1 MSSTTPAA
9 PGTDSNDISARA
21 RRLRATVEP
30 IAGIV
35 YFAPEIHAEFE
46 ALGFG
51 PGVGGE
57 GYLTLAEVS
66 GYYCSRAG
74 CMGQV
79 PGEVAVAAFGV
90 FNPKLMVPAVVR
102 GWSIAGVDDVLAAR
116 ERGATAALQRI
127 VGEPDGLR
135 RATELLAKAA
145 AGGCAAGRFLYAG
158 LRSLPVP
165 TTPWGA
171 AWRHADCVR
180 EHRGDSHIAAW
191 IGAGLDPVEAGLL
204 TEAYYAM
211 PTKRYHSGRGWTPND
226 LDAGLGRL
234 RADGLIEGD
243 PVTLTERGRAMREAI
258 EVSTDIQQR
267 PILDAIGDD
276 LEELLTLI
284 EPWAAMIYASGT
296 YPTSIEQLSPHWG
309 QVLDTDD

>member
-1 MSSTTPAA
+1 MSPTTPAA
-9 PGTDSNDISARA
+9 PEPGVGDVSARA
-21 RRLRATVEP
+21 RRLRAAVEP

-51 PGVGGE
+51 PGVGGD
-57 GYLTLAEVS
+57 GFLTLAEVS

-74 CMGQV
+74 CMGEV
-79 PGEVAVAAFGV
+79 PGQVAVAAFGV
-90 FNPKLMVPAVVR
+90 FNPKLMIPAVER
-102 GWSIAGVDDVLAAR
+102 GWSIAAVGDVLAAR

-127 VGEPDGLR
+127 VGEPEGLG
-135 RATELLAKAA
+135 RATELLAQAA
-145 AGGCAAGRFLYAG
+145 GGGCAAGRFLYAG

-191 IGAGLDPVEAGLL
+191 IAAGLDPVEAGLL
-204 TEAYYAM
+204 TEAYYTM

-234 RADGLIEGD
+234 RAGGLIEGD
-243 PVTLTERGRAMREAI
+243 PVTLTERGRALREAI
-258 EVSTDIQQR
+258 EVATDIQQR
-267 PILDAIGDD
+267 PILDAIGDELD
-276 LEELLTLI
+276 ELLGLI
-284 EPWAAMIYASGT
+284 EPWAATIYASGT
-296 YPTSIEQLSPHWG
+296 YPTSIEQLPPQWG
-309 QVLDTDD
+309 QMVDAED

>member
-1 MSSTTPAA
+1 MSPITPAA
-9 PGTDSNDISARA
+9 PETGVGDVSARA
-21 RRLRATVEP
+21 RRLRAAVEP

-51 PGVGGE
+51 PGVGGD
-57 GYLTLAEVS
+57 GFLTLAEVS

-79 PGEVAVAAFGV
+79 PGQVAVAAFGV
-90 FNPKLMVPAVVR
+90 FNPKLMIPAVER
-102 GWSIAGVDDVLAAR
+102 GWSIAAVGDVLAAR
-116 ERGATAALQRI
+116 ERGATAALRRI
-127 VGEPDGLR
+127 VGEPEGLG
-135 RATELLAKAA
+135 RATELLAQAA
-145 AGGCAAGRFLYAG
+145 GGGCAAGRFLYAG

-191 IGAGLDPVEAGLL
+191 IAAGLDPVEAGLL
-204 TEAYYAM
+204 TEAYYTM

-226 LDAGLGRL
+226 LDAGLSRL
-234 RADGLIEGD
+234 RSGGLIEGD
-243 PVTLTERGRAMREAI
+243 PVTLTERGRALREAI
-258 EVSTDIQQR
+258 EVATDIQQR
-267 PILDAIGDD
+267 PILHAIRDELD
-276 LEELLTLI
+276 ELLGLI
-284 EPWAAMIYASGT
+284 EPWAASIYASGT
-296 YPTSIEQLSPHWG
+296 YPTSIEQLPPQWG
-309 QVLDTDD
+309 QMTDAED